1 MRCRQVRVGQGM
13 AAKSGRAVWVRSSGV
28 GGGPCRASLL
38 PVTEMKG
45 DLSPRRDSC
54 GQGWRPGR
62 HGCHFVS
69 FSSPPARLRH
79 VCATGPGWFFLS
91 SLTRAA
97 CPATQFSLTR
107 ALPELA
113 TDPTSSGSVPPAPTP
128 DLSHRPDARP
138 LTLLP
143 SLPPSSTPS
152 PTRDS
157 LPCSLV
163 Q

>member
-1 MRCRQVRVGQGM
+1 MGKAGGQAGT
-13 AAKSGRAVWVRSSGV
+13 AAI
-28 GGGPCRASLL
+28 
-38 PVTEMKG
+38 
-45 DLSPRRDSC
+45 LSPSPLR
-54 GQGWRPGR
+54 QPGS
-62 HGCHFVS
+62 VTS
-69 FSSPPARLRH
+69 VP
-79 VCATGPGWFFLS
+79 TGPGWFFLS

-157 LPCSLV
+157 PPCSLV